1 VSRAGGRSTAARS
14 AAPGSDAR
22 VVAVLERIA
31 ESLDALRAEMRIAP
45 TEPALLGSTA
55 VAKLLDINPRT
66 FRQLRHAGDA
76 PPSITIGA
84 VAKWR
89 RADVDAW
96 LAEKAGE

>member
-1 VSRAGGRSTAARS
+1 VSPRRDSNSLAR
-14 AAPGSDAR
+14 PNGSDAR
-22 VVAVLERIA
+22 VVELLERLVAGI
-31 ESLDALRAEMRIAP
+31 EALRDDLRRAP
-45 TEPALLGSTA
+45 TEPALLGATA

-76 PPSITIGA
+76 PRSITIGA

-89 RADVDAW
+89 RSDIDAW